1 MSGRP
6 RGRSGRRGGS
16 QMGVVEIFTRPD
28 YHPVT
33 RVVGWIIR
41 YRAELSCIA
50 VLVTAALIL
59 RGQVGPDWAT
69 LILVGVAAIVF
80 AIPASRR
87 YVTRRVWCV
96 HSRHRARSCFLQTRT
111 MTYDGRLPF
120 LYWSRPSP
128 VGDRVRVWLPA
139 GLAVKDIDNVCDE
152 LATACWARSARVEA
166 SRRFSQLG
174 VIEIVRRDPLG
185 AADVITPAVLDG
197 MPTDAGTGDADVVP
211 LPDRST
217 LPTPLP
223 TPVRDGPATRPTRR
237 SPTVPRPRDH
247 AQNGSGNGTVTGF
260 GGVDVSDYV

>member
-1 MSGRP
+1 
-6 RGRSGRRGGS
+6 
-16 QMGVVEIFTRPD
+16 MGVVEIFTRPE

-33 RVVGWIIR
+33 RVVGWVIR
-41 YRAELSCIA
+41 YRAELSTVA
-50 VLVTAALIL
+50 VLVTAAVIL

-69 LILVGVAAIVF
+69 LILVAVAAIVF
-80 AIPASRR
+80 AVPASRR

-96 HSRHRARSCFLQTRT
+96 CSRHRARSCLLQTRT
-111 MTYDGRLPF
+111 MTYNGRLPF

-139 GLAVKDIDNVCDE
+139 GLAVKDIENVCDE

-185 AADVITPAVLDG
+185 AADVITPAVLHG
-197 MPTDAGTGDADVVP
+197 LPTDHAGTGDADVVP

-217 LPTPLP
+217 LPPPLP
-223 TPVRDGPATRPTRR
+223 TPVRDEPATRPTRP
-237 SPTVPRPRDH
+237 SPTVPRPRERADT
-247 AQNGSGNGTVTGF
+247 GSGNGGGHGTVTGF